1 MLKNF
6 ILNDCQRKI
15 NSQSP
20 KVNILLHKEIP
31 TPSLKEIAALASIVS
46 QVNSFEGEIKHKPDS
61 FFKEKT
67 KEFRARFN
75 SISNLSPD
83 EFKAAAEKILDEILP
98 FYFACVRMIFGVSWF
113 LA

>member
-15 NSQSP
+15 NSQNP

-31 TPSLKEIAALASIVS
+31 TPSLKEIAAFSSIVS
-46 QVNSFEGEIKHKPDS
+46 RVNSFESEVKSKPDS

-67 KEFRARFN
+67 Q
-75 SISNLSPD
+75 
-83 EFKAAAEKILDEILP
+83 EFKARFDRIRNLSASEFKDEAEK
-98 FYFACVRMIFGVSWF
+98 Y
-113 LA
+113 